1 MEKFKKLCTI
11 LLLVCVTVFVLCAC
25 KSSSTNSH
33 TNSQT
38 ADTSDDG
45 TVHSADTVTNDDTDI
60 VTDDGT
66 DITTDDDTDIT
77 TDDDTDIVT
86 NIAVLTGPTGMGF
99 IKAWDD
105 SDKGLSRHQYNVT
118 AYSTADEITAGIV
131 KGTIDVAAVPCNL
144 ASVLYNKTEGGISVA
159 AVNTLGVLYMVS
171 TGDTITSIQDV
182 KGKTIYTTGQGTTP
196 EYTLNYILSKNGLE
210 PGKDVTIEYKSEAS
224 EVAALMSS
232 TENTIAM
239 LPQPFVTT
247 VLMNNENAS
256 IALNMT
262 EEWKKIDDSCELV
275 TGVVIVRKEY
285 LQKHEELFRD
295 FLTEYKNST
304 SFVNGNVD
312 EAAAMIEDH
321 NLFKAAVAKK
331 AIPFCNIVFL
341 TGKDMER
348 AISGY
353 LRVLFEANSQSV
365 GGRLPDD
372 NFYYSGQ

>member
-38 ADTSDDG
+38 ADTSDDA

-66 DITTDDDTDIT
+66 DITTDDDTDI
-77 TDDDTDIVT
+77 VT
-86 NIAVLTGPTGMGF
+86 NIAVLTGPTGKGF
-99 IKAWDD
+99 NKAWDD

-295 FLTEYKNST
+295 LLTEYKNST